1 VLFVLRGG
9 AYLPSH
15 RDRKHT
21 RGSSVKY
28 LINIE
33 VLITSQLLLYQ
44 VPQNAGD
51 PIARE
56 YISLTDLKNVS
67 RVALA
72 PNAKYIAI
80 DADCTLRLY
89 ERRQLLDSMK
99 L

>member
-1 VLFVLRGG
+1 
-9 AYLPSH
+9 
-15 RDRKHT
+15 
-21 RGSSVKY
+21 
-28 LINIE
+28 
-33 VLITSQLLLYQ
+33 

-56 YISLTDLKNVS
+56 YISLTDLEDVS